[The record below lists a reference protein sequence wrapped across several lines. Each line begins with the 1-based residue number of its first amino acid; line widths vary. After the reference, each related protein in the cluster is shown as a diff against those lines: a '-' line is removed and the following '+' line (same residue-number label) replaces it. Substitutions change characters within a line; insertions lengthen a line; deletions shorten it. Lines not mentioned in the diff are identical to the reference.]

1 MNQKRVHLIDGMRG
15 LSLFGI
21 LLANLLIFQYGMWG
35 KEELHLSGINEGA
48 FHFTKVFIEGS
59 FMPIFTFL
67 FGYSMVKMA
76 EGLRQRDLKVKR
88 YFARRFL
95 LLAVI
100 GWAHGT
106 FLWEGDILF
115 FYGLMGFFL
124 LLFVNRKSKTILVW
138 AILLTVLTTS
148 FMLIGAG
155 FSGEGTSEEEFM
167 TSAEYI
173 DKTNDV
179 YANGTYSEIKHH
191 RNTADP
197 FEEMPEALVL
207 VMVVLA
213 PIATAPLF
221 LFGMYAARINM
232 FANPVQEEKRYR
244 IGTIILVPIGIAMKA
259 IFEFGPSN
267 GWTDF
272 LIGAGAP
279 LLAVGYIFAFAWLY
293 TKCTES
299 VAMRAFES
307 VGKLSLTNYMM
318 QTVICTTVFYGY
330 GLGLFGKLGTAG
342 GLLLGLSVFALQCAA
357 SYFYLKRFRR
367 GPLEFILRVWTNFS
381 WNGQVK
387 PKKAKK
393 KREAEA
399 HAL

>member
-35 KEELHLSGINEGA
+35 KEELDLTGINQGA
-48 FHFTKVFIEGS
+48 HFFTKVFIEGS

-67 FGYSMVKMA
+67 FGYSMIKMA

-88 YFARRFL
+88 YFLRRFL

-106 FLWEGDILF
+106 FLWEGDILL

-124 LLFVNRKSKTILVW
+124 LLFVNRKTKTILVW

-155 FSGEGTSEEEFM
+155 FSGKSAPEEEFM
-167 TSAEYI
+167 ASPAYI
-173 DKTNDV
+173 KKTNDV

-191 RNTADP
+191 RNNTDP
-197 FEEMPEALVL
+197 FENMPDALVL
-207 VMVVLA
+207 VMLVLA
-213 PIATAPLF
+213 PITTAPLF
-221 LFGMYAARINM
+221 LFGMYAARRN
-232 FANPVQEEKRYR
+232 FFSNPVQEEKLYR
-244 IGTIILVPIGIAMKA
+244 IGTVLLVPIGIAMKA
-259 IFEFGPSN
+259 IFEFAPST

-293 TKCTES
+293 TKFNES

-342 GLLLGLSVFALQCAA
+342 GLLLGLGVFVLQCTA
-357 SYFYLKRFRR
+357 SSFYLKRFHR
-367 GPLEFILRVWTNFS
+367 GPLEFLLRMWTNFS
-381 WNGQVK
+381 WNGKVK
-387 PKKAKK
+387 PKKAKR
-393 KREAEA
+393 KRETEA